1 MKYLFKSAS
10 GAVGVALSSVLTA
23 TAVAALSGCAPYV
36 APANE
41 LSASANDERCL
52 VLGSNLP
59 SRKCRTDATILS
71 PGALENRVPGGQVQ
85 PAGQK

>member
-1 MKYLFKSAS
+1 MKYLFKRAS
-10 GAVGVALSSVLTA
+10 GAVRVALSSVLTVI
-23 TAVAALSGCAPYV
+23 AVAALSGCAPYV

-71 PGALENRVPGGQVQ
+71 PGALENRVPGGQIQ

>member
-1 MKYLFKSAS
+1 MKYLFKK
-10 GAVGVALSSVLTA
+10 ALLVRTIFPVVVSLAAA
-23 TAVAALSGCAPYV
+23 TLAGCKPYV
-36 APANE
+36 APVNE
-41 LSASANDERCL
+41 LNASANDERCV

-71 PGALENRVPGGQVQ
+71 PGSLENRVPGGQIQ

>member
-1 MKYLFKSAS
+1 MKSLLANTV
-10 GAVGVALSSVLTA
+10 GWVAVVVASVLSMS
-23 TAVAALSGCAPYV
+23 LSGCKPYV
-36 APANE
+36 APTNE
-41 LSASANDERCL
+41 LSASANDERCV

-59 SRKCRTDATILS
+59 SRKCRTDATILP